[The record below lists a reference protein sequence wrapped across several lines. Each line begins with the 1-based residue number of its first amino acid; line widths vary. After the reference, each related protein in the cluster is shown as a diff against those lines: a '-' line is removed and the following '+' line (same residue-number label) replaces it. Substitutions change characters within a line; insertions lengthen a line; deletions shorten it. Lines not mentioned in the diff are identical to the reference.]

1 MRKEFNMADLDDFF
15 AKKDAKKKGKK
26 GPKFAKAN
34 TEILA
39 QNLLEND
46 KKEETAEKK
55 DAVLL
60 ATSVVNRAGE
70 AKANP
75 GAKEEEWKDYEE
87 DIKDF
92 SNLKIETLKVES
104 DSGEDEDEHE
114 INEETGEKVRV
125 KKSDTSGPWN
135 KAAKTGIKED
145 PNKENEKESQQ
156 VPPKKE
162 ENTAAPA
169 KVGGYVPPHMRG
181 GSSGGDTERQRPS
194 GGRMNRGKNA
204 PDLNAMN
211 FPSLS
216 DSAGI
221 KDGSKNI
228 PRNSEEKDFET
239 ARGGGA
245 QQHRITEAPKLSTN
259 NRFSAIQN

>member
-1 MRKEFNMADLDDFF
+1 M
-15 AKKDAKKKGKK
+15 G
-26 GPKFAKAN
+26 
-34 TEILA
+34 
-39 QNLLEND
+39 
-46 KKEETAEKK
+46 
-55 DAVLL
+55 L

-104 DSGEDEDEHE
+104 DSGEDEDK
-114 INEETGEKVRV
+114 NE
-125 KKSDTSGPWN
+125 
-135 KAAKTGIKED
+135 IKEE

-156 VPPKKE
+156 APPKKE